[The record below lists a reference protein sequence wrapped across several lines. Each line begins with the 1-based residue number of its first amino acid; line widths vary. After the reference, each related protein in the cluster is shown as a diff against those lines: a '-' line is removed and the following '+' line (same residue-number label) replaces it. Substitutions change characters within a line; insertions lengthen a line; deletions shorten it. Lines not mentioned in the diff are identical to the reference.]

1 MAAAGIA
8 TATGRRTS
16 AAWWRDPVK
25 LAKPFVLVAGCL
37 PAALLAVAV
46 WRDPASLGANPAE
59 RILHETGDWCL
70 QFLLITLAVTPLRR
84 VSGWNW
90 PIRFRRMLGLFAF
103 AYGVLHLAAY
113 TAFDQYFDMSAI
125 LKDIYKRPFIT
136 VGFAALVL
144 MTPLAITSTKGWIRR
159 LGGERWNRLHKATY
173 AVAVLGVVHY
183 WWLVKRDI
191 TWPAIYAGI
200 LAVLLG
206 YRLLRR
212 RRTRSPA
219 RAPS

>member
-1 MAAAGIA
+1 MASAGIA
-8 TATGRRTS
+8 TPTRRRPAT
-16 AAWWRDPVK
+16 AWWRDPVR
-25 LAKPFVLVAGCL
+25 LAKPVVLAVGCL
-37 PAALLAVAV
+37 PLALLAHAV
-46 WRDPASLGANPAE
+46 VFDPLSLGANPAE

-84 VSGWNW
+84 ITGWNW

-113 TAFDQYFDMSAI
+113 VAFDQYFDVAGI
-125 LKDIYKRPFIT
+125 VKDIWKRPFIT

-159 LGGERWNRLHKATY
+159 LGGERWNRLHKAVYLVTI
-173 AVAVLGVVHY
+173 LGVVHY

-191 TWPAIYAGI
+191 TWPVVYALV
-200 LAVLLG
+200 LALLLG
-206 YRLLRR
+206 YRLFRARR
-212 RRTRSPA
+212 GRPA
-219 RAPS
+219 RARA